1 MNDLFSI
8 AQSHSTTSIN
18 AAKKITDNGSR
29 QTQKEKILAWM
40 EYLSQDGANIRET
53 ANHFQIGMN
62 IASGR
67 IRELQEEGKIIKTG
81 IERKAEG
88 SQSEGSVYVVAHR
101 YCDEMGL
108 GFQKDAVHKK
118 NYKLLRKCLEKYAQG
133 INDNGVMARNL
144 LHKLHPHFSSA
155 MDAC

>member
-1 MNDLFSI
+1 MVDLFTIS
-8 AQSHSTTSIN
+8 QNHSQTSIN
-18 AAKKITDNGSR
+18 AAKKVTDNGSR

-40 EYLSQDGANIRET
+40 EYLSQDGANIREI

-62 IASGR
+62 VASGR
-67 IRELQEEGKIIKTG
+67 MRELQEEGKIVKTG
-81 IERKAEG
+81 IERRAQG

-118 NYKLLRKCLEKYAQG
+118 NYNLLRECLEKYAEG

-144 LHKLHPHFSSA
+144 LHKLHPEYISPFN
-155 MDAC
+155 